1 MAKILLDSAG
11 LQHYD
16 AKIKGYMEGRL
27 QAVLDALAG
36 ALRLRGVLKPDPNDE
51 GVIEVVM
58 DTVSQNPSVGD
69 TYFFKLA
76 ATSEGKEQ
84 NAVVYYHDESGAELF
99 DEVQNGDAIICT
111 AERDITVTPNIP
123 ASWAILNSNW
133 AFTAGED
140 GQTIEFTRDKINAID
155 LGTLNGVPL
164 KFNIP
169 TAQSAAYQLEESL
182 IERNFVHISDVKSEE
197 NTGGTITTSID
208 TQSPTDTLIPTEK
221 AVSEYVKKYT
231 GEGAI
236 TKLDLVERVDGD
248 TAIGIEITGGANAGQ
263 LDIPAATENL
273 PGVMTGRDK
282 WNLYQQ
288 TAPSLNLGNST
299 IPQIQGKIQQWLT
312 TQNRRIGHRFI
323 AGLDD
328 AFVTMWNKGDTET
341 IISYGRYYMFE
352 LIAKHDT
359 LNCASW
365 SVSTYSADSKILY
378 TVSLFNNSWGLFE
391 KVAYT
396 SDTVKNINVRYNEA
410 LQVVVEGEMAD
421 GTMTDAIAIPEATQ
435 NANGLLSKEDKKR
448 VDNSVTGIGV
458 AFDEDN
464 VALNVYRG
472 DDSTAAPVYIPPA
485 SHYSPGVMSADD
497 KIYLDGAITAE
508 DFGNQNIEGENLY
521 AYGIE
526 FDTEVSSP
534 ECTRIGNMSLHRTLP
549 VHSQM
554 RGCLLDDMGGVKSYL
569 PESDWT
575 SAVRDGS
582 EGMVMV
588 EIPEHWRKFV
598 ESGTKRQVWYS
609 TMPLSGYHRVPKMYV
624 GAYEAA
630 VDRTDPANP
639 KLASVVNTA
648 EEFRG
653 GINKGEWDGTYRSLL
668 GMPATRISRTLF
680 RNYARNRNGGDSRW
694 NCYLYDAHKSLYWLF
709 VVEYATLNSQKAY
722 NGALTTE
729 GYRQGGL
736 GNGVTNL
743 NGTTWNEYNGYNPF
757 VPCGYTDILGNGTGE
772 MAFQMP
778 AEYGTL
784 TTYVP
789 RYRGI
794 ENPFGHTWKW
804 SDGINVRIS
813 PTVENGG
820 DGLSKVYVCSDPQDF
835 SDSGYTG
842 YSYIG
847 DEARGEGYAKKHIFG
862 DGGEMIPSTTG
873 GGSTTYLCDYH
884 HTNIPTTVSSCGVLF
899 GGAAAYGSDA
909 GFAFARSYYVPS
921 STSASVGSRLC
932 FKHE

>member
-36 ALRLRGVLKPDPNDE
+36 ALRLRGVLKPEPNDD

-76 ATSEGKEQ
+76 GTIDGKEQ
-84 NAVVYYHDESGAELF
+84 NAVVYYHDESGAEQF

-133 AFTAGED
+133 AFTAGDEN
-140 GQTIEFTRDKINAID
+140 QSIEFTRDKINAID

-169 TAQSAAYQLEESL
+169 TAQNVAYQLEESL

-208 TQSPTDTLIPTEK
+208 TESPTNTLIPTEK

-236 TKLDLVERVDGD
+236 TKIDLVERMDGD
-248 TAIGIEITGGANAGQ
+248 TSIGIEITGGANAGQ

-273 PGVMTGRDK
+273 PGVMTGADK
-282 WNLYQQ
+282 KYLQKQYNPDTIRL
-288 TAPSLNLGNST
+288 SGNNAEQVKENINNWVQLDTTTIGSIFYANASVKQIEAVLIGSSAAVVGSSGSWWRVVAKTST
-299 IPQIQGKIQQWLT
+299 TVRFAISSIFAKYTHYLT
-312 TQNRRIGHRFI
+312 
-323 AGLDD
+323 
-328 AFVTMWNKGDTET
+328 
-341 IISYGRYYMFE
+341 ISNGVFG
-352 LIAKHDT
+352 
-359 LNCASW
+359 N
-365 SVSTYSADSKILY
+365 
-378 TVSLFNNSWGLFE
+378 FE
-391 KVAYT
+391 KVSFT
-396 SDTVKNINVRYNEA
+396 SETVKNVNVRYNDS
-410 LQVVVEGEMAD
+410 LQLIVEGERAD
-421 GTMTDAIAIPEATQ
+421 GTFTDAVAIPEATQ
-435 NANGLLSKEDKKR
+435 NANGLLSKADKKR
-448 VDNSVTGIGV
+448 LDNSVTGIGV

-472 DDSTAAPVYIPPA
+472 EDSTASPIYIPQA
-485 SHYSPGVMSADD
+485 SHYTPGVMSADD

-508 DFGNQNIEGENLY
+508 DFGHQNIEGENLY

-534 ECTRIGNMSLHRTLP
+534 ECTRIGNMNLHRTLP

-575 SAVRDGS
+575 SAVRDGI

-598 ESGTKRQVWYS
+598 ENGTKRQVWYS
-609 TMPLSGYHRVPKMYV
+609 AMPLSGYHRVPKMYV
-624 GAYEAA
+624 SAYEAA
-630 VDRTDPANP
+630 VDRTDPAKP
-639 KLASVVNTA
+639 KLASVVNTSA
-648 EEFRG
+648 EFRG
-653 GINKGEWDGTYRSLL
+653 GDNTGAWDGTYRSLL
-668 GMPATRISRTLF
+668 GIPATSLSRMQF
-680 RNYARNRNGGDSRW
+680 RNYARNRNNGDSRW
-694 NCYLYDAHKSLYWLF
+694 NCYLYEAHKSLYWLF

-722 NGALTTE
+722 NGALTSE

-743 NGTTWNEYNGYNPF
+743 TGAKWGAYNSYQPF
-757 VPCGYTDILGNGTGE
+757 IPCGYTDSLGNGTGE
-772 MAFQMP
+772 MAFTMP
-778 AEYGTL
+778 SEYGTL

-789 RYRGI
+789 RYRGV
-794 ENPFGHTWKW
+794 ENPFGHVWKW

-813 PTVENGG
+813 PTAENGG
-820 DGLSKVYVCSDPQDF
+820 DGLSKVYVCPDPQDF

-842 YSYIG
+842 YAYIG
-847 DEARGEGYAKKHIFG
+847 DEARSEGFAKKHIFG
-862 DGGEMIPSTTG
+862 DSGEMIPSAIG
-873 GGSTTYLCDYH
+873 GGSTTYLCDRH
-884 HTNIPTTVSSCGVLF
+884 HTSISTTVRSCGVLF
-899 GGAAAYGSDA
+899 GGPAGFSSDA
-909 GFAFARSYYVPS
+909 GFACANSNVTPS
-921 STSASVGSRLC
+921 HASAAVGSRLC

>member
-36 ALRLRGVLKPDPNDE
+36 ALRLRGVLKPEPDDE

-76 ATSEGKEQ
+76 NTAEGKEQ
-84 NAVVYYHDESGAELF
+84 NAVVYYHDENGNSLS

-111 AERDITVTPNIP
+111 SERDVTVTPNIP

-133 AFTAGED
+133 AFTAGAD

-169 TAQSAAYQLEESL
+169 TAQDAAYQLEESL
-182 IERNFVHISDVKSEE
+182 IERNFVHISDVKSDE
-197 NTGGTITTSID
+197 NTGGTITTAID
-208 TQSPTDTLIPTEK
+208 TESPTDTLIPTEK

-236 TKLDLVERVDGD
+236 TKIDLVERMDGD
-248 TAIGIEITGGANAGQ
+248 TSIGIEITGGANEGQ

-273 PGVMTGRDK
+273 PGVMTGEDK
-282 WNLYQQ
+282 NKLKWLSGAHITLHNK
-288 TAPSLNLGNST
+288 T
-299 IPQIQGKIQQWLT
+299 IPQIQERIDLWLDSLKG
-312 TQNRRIGHRFI
+312 N
-323 AGLDD
+323 GLG
-328 AFVTMWNKGDTET
+328 ASFLAYLNPTFVSLWNKRDTTT
-341 IISYGRYYMFE
+341 IVDAGNIFSFTK
-352 LIAKHDT
+352 I
-359 LNCASW
+359 
-365 SVSTYSADSKILY
+365 STYDDSTHCMLRICSYAKQNKVFYVTKEGGL
-378 TVSLFNNSWGLFE
+378 WGLID
-391 KVAYT
+391 T
-396 SDTVKNINVRYNEA
+396 SSNESETVKNINVRYNED
-410 LQVVVEGEMAD
+410 LQVVVEGERAD

-435 NANGLLSKEDKKR
+435 NANGLLSKNDKKR
-448 VDNSVTGIGV
+448 LDNSVTGIGV
-458 AFDEDN
+458 DFDEDN

-472 DDSTAAPVYIPPA
+472 EDSIADPIYIPPA

-497 KIYLDGAITAE
+497 KIYLDSAITAE
-508 DFGNQNIEGENLY
+508 DFGNQEIEGEGLY

-534 ECTRIGNMSLHRTLP
+534 ECTRIGNMSLHKTLP
-549 VHSQM
+549 VQSQM
-554 RGCLLDDMGGVKSYL
+554 RGCLLDDMGGVNSYL
-569 PESDWT
+569 PASDWT

-598 ESGTKRQVWYS
+598 ENGTKRQVWYS

-630 VDRTDPANP
+630 VDRTEPSKP
-639 KLASVVNTA
+639 KLSSVVNTT
-648 EEFRG
+648 EVYRG
-653 GINKGEWDGTYRSLL
+653 GDNTGAWDGTYRSLL
-668 GMPATRISRTLF
+668 GMPATSISRTNF
-680 RNYARNRNGGDSRW
+680 RNYARNRNNGDSRW
-694 NCYLYDAHKSLYWLF
+694 NCYLYEAHKSLYWLF

-722 NGALTTE
+722 NGALTSE

-736 GNGVTNL
+736 GVGVTTL
-743 NGTTWNEYNGYNPF
+743 NSTSWSNFNESNPF
-757 VPCGYTDILGNGTGE
+757 IPCGYTDGIGNGTGQKS
-772 MAFQMP
+772 FSMP
-778 AEYGTL
+778 SEYGSL
-784 TTYVP
+784 IVYVP

-794 ENPFGHTWKW
+794 ENPFGHIWKW
-804 SDGINVRIS
+804 SDGINIRIS
-813 PTVENGG
+813 PTTANGG
-820 DGLSKVYVCSDPQDF
+820 DDLSKVYVCSNPQYF

-847 DEARGEGYAKKHIFG
+847 NEARGEGFAKKHIFG
-862 DGGEMIPSTTG
+862 DGGEMIPSETG

-884 HTNIPTTVSSCGVLF
+884 YTSTPTSESLRGVLF
-899 GGAAAYGSDA
+899 GGSATYGSHA
-909 GFAFARSYYVPS
+909 GFVFSASTNVPS
-921 STSASVGSRLC
+921 SATAHFGSRLC

>member
-36 ALRLRGVLKPDPNDE
+36 ALRLRGVLKPEPNEE

-76 ATSEGKEQ
+76 ATSDGKEQ

-182 IERNFVHISDVKSEE
+182 IERNFVHIDDVKSEE

-208 TQSPTDTLIPTEK
+208 TESPTDTLIPTEK
-221 AVSEYVKKYT
+221 AVSEYVKKHT

-236 TKLDLVERVDGD
+236 TKIDLVERMVGD
-248 TAIGIEITGGANAGQ
+248 TSIGIEITGGANEGQ
-263 LDIPAATENL
+263 LDIPAATKNL
-273 PGVMTGRDK
+273 PGVMTG
-282 WNLYQQ
+282 
-288 TAPSLNLGNST
+288 A
-299 IPQIQGKIQQWLT
+299 
-312 TQNRRIGHRFI
+312 
-323 AGLDD
+323 
-328 AFVTMWNKGDTET
+328 
-341 IISYGRYYMFE
+341 
-352 LIAKHDT
+352 
-359 LNCASW
+359 
-365 SVSTYSADSKILY
+365 
-378 TVSLFNNSWGLFE
+378 
-391 KVAYT
+391 
-396 SDTVKNINVRYNEA
+396 
-410 LQVVVEGEMAD
+410 
-421 GTMTDAIAIPEATQ
+421 
-435 NANGLLSKEDKKR
+435 DKKR

-472 DDSTAAPVYIPPA
+472 EDSTASPIYIPPA

-508 DFGNQNIEGENLY
+508 DFGNQDIEGEGLY

-534 ECTRIGNMSLHRTLP
+534 ECTRIGNMNLHRTLP

-554 RGCLLDDMGGVKSYL
+554 RGCLLDDMGVVKSYL
-569 PESDWT
+569 PADDWT

-582 EGMVMV
+582 GGMVMV

-598 ESGTKRQVWYS
+598 ENGTKRQVWYS

-630 VDRTDPANP
+630 VDRTDPENP
-639 KLASVVNTA
+639 KLASVVNTSA
-648 EEFRG
+648 DFRG
-653 GINKGEWDGTYRSLL
+653 GINTGAWDGAYRSLL
-668 GMPATRISRTLF
+668 GMPATNISRTNF
-680 RNYARNRNGGDSRW
+680 RNYARNRNNGDSRW
-694 NCYLYDAHKSLYWLF
+694 NCYLYEAHKSLYWLF

-722 NGALTTE
+722 NGALTSE

-743 NGTTWNEYNGYNPF
+743 NGTKWGEYNSYNPF
-757 VPCGYTDILGNGTGE
+757 IPCGYTDGIGNGTGE
-772 MAFQMP
+772 MFFTMSS
-778 AEYGTL
+778 EYGTL

-789 RYRGI
+789 RYRGV
-794 ENPFGHTWKW
+794 ENPFGHVWKW
-804 SDGINVRIS
+804 SDGINVRVS
-813 PTVENGG
+813 PTAENGG
-820 DGLSKVYVCSDPQDF
+820 DGLNKVYVCSDPQDF

-842 YSYIG
+842 YAYIG
-847 DEARGEGYAKKHIFG
+847 VEARVEGYANKHIFG
-862 DGGEMIPSTTG
+862 DSGEMISSAIG

-884 HTNIPTTVSSCGVLF
+884 YTSIPTTVALRGVLF
-899 GGAAAYGSDA
+899 GGYANNGSYA
-909 GFAFARSYYVPS
+909 GFAYANSYHAPS
-921 STSASVGSRLC
+921 NASAFIGSRLC
-932 FKHE
+932 FKNE